1 MWKGWTPSKE
11 PLNDQNAWQPSTQ
24 QLRWSFSFFPI
35 SLPFSKGSVYPG
47 RVALNPGAFVVLRL
61 AVASANVNANEM
73 SAVPLP
79 VDTLKKNSAKKRGGG
94 VHVGSTILFLGRIS
108 AFIYECIHAQEKKN
122 KNKQAKELQQFPSL
136 EMVQKPHQL
145 TTPL

>member
-1 MWKGWTPSKE
+1 M
-11 PLNDQNAWQPSTQ
+11 
-24 QLRWSFSFFPI
+24 
-35 SLPFSKGSVYPG
+35 
-47 RVALNPGAFVVLRL
+47 
-61 AVASANVNANEM
+61 ASANVNANEM

-79 VDTLKKNSAKKRGGG
+79 VDTLKKNSAKKGRGGEGRGGGG

-145 TTPL
+145 TTSL